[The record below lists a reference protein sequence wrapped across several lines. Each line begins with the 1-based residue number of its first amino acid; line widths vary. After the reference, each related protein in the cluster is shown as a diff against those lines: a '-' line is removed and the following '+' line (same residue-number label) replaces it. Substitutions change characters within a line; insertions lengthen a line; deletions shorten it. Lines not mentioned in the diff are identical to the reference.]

1 MKAVGIMKHG
11 GPEVLEVLEVSDQDA
26 GSGQIRIRNFAA
38 SVNPV
43 DVSVRNGSMAEMQKI
58 NPPPYVPGMDA
69 AGVIDQIGEDVETEL
84 KIGDSVMAMVV
95 PTGIHGAYKEHIVLD
110 KNAVVRAPKDTNH
123 IQASTLPMNSL
134 TARLSLDL
142 LGLNKGQVLAVTGG
156 PGAYGGFV
164 IQLAKADGL
173 TVIADSNESDR
184 DLLESLG
191 VDIIIPRGEGFAER
205 VREEFPNGV
214 DGIADGAL
222 LNESAIEAV
231 KDGGSF
237 TSVRGFKGE
246 PQRDIDFTAT
256 WVTAYDCKKDILET
270 LCQQAEE
277 GVLTLRV
284 AGSVTMENAAEAH
297 KKLEA
302 GGTRGRMVIEF

>member
-1 MKAVGIMKHG
+1 MKHG
-11 GPEVLEVLEVSDQDA
+11 GPEALEVLEVPDINV
-26 GSGQIRIRNFAA
+26 GPGQIRIRNFAA

-43 DVSVRNGSMAEMQKI
+43 DVSVRNGSMAQMQKV
-58 NPPPYVPGMDA
+58 NPPPYIPGMDA
-69 AGVIDQIGEDVETEL
+69 AGIIDQIGEDVKTDL
-84 KIGDSVMAMVV
+84 KVGDSVMAMVV
-95 PTGIHGAYKEHIVLD
+95 PNGDHGAYKENIVLD
-110 KNAVVRAPKDTNH
+110 QNAVVKAPKNTTH

-142 LGLNKGQVLAVTGG
+142 LDLSKGQVLAVTGS

-164 IQLAKADGL
+164 VQLAKADGL
-173 TVIADSNESDR
+173 TVIADSNDSDR
-184 DLLESLG
+184 SLLESLG

-205 VREEFPNGV
+205 IRQEFPDGV
-214 DGIADGAL
+214 DGMADGAL
-222 LNESAIEAV
+222 LNEAAIEAV

-256 WVTAYDCKKDILET
+256 WVTAYDCKKDKLET
-270 LCQQAEE
+270 LCKQAES

-284 AGSVTMENAAEAH
+284 ADSVKMENAAEAH

-302 GGTRGRMVIEF
+302 GGTRGRMIIEF